1 MQDTGYVNLEIRNK
15 IAIITFYHIKSNSL
29 PSDLLEK
36 LANTIE
42 EAGNNSEIKVIILQS
57 YGEKS
62 FCAGASFDELINI
75 NDFDTGKKFFMGFAN
90 VINAIRKAPKFVIT
104 KIQGKA
110 VGGGVGIIA
119 ASDYAMAYKESS
131 IKLSEFSLG
140 IGPFVIGPAVERK
153 IGKTAF
159 SQMSIDT
166 EWRDSN
172 WAFSRGLYSKIF
184 DTIEELNE
192 FVHSFAEKSAN
203 LSIDATY
210 ELKKMFWKDT
220 VDWDILLEK
229 QAEIS
234 GRLVL
239 SEFTKKYFEQFK
251 QK

>member
-131 IKLSEFSLG
+131 IKLFS
-140 IGPFVIGPAVERK
+140 
-153 IGKTAF
+153 
-159 SQMSIDT
+159 
-166 EWRDSN
+166 
-172 WAFSRGLYSKIF
+172 
-184 DTIEELNE
+184 
-192 FVHSFAEKSAN
+192 
-203 LSIDATY
+203 
-210 ELKKMFWKDT
+210 
-220 VDWDILLEK
+220 
-229 QAEIS
+229 
-234 GRLVL
+234 
-239 SEFTKKYFEQFK
+239 TKCLPV
-251 QK
+251 